1 MNSSKALQ
9 HALRTGTAGTYEQ
22 QGATTSEPA
31 SGNLFKRWFVGL
43 WKGKQHQR
51 ETFYTAPS
59 VRENLVQDYGESVGN
74 QVMVQGDQRLLT
86 ARKIVKLHDKAI
98 RQLGQI
104 EASNRHNCKEWGN
117 MANPDSLAAKLF
129 TCSHRFP
136 STMLPDY
143 EKNRLS
149 QHIEQIFFQN
159 DDQKLSKED
168 AQNLILDVFANH
180 VPGFAV
186 MTPET
191 TRVLHHQLPQEHH
204 GTQLYPD
211 TFSQWQDQQQFN
223 VMTRNLLHN
232 FRTYSSQSA
241 RLQWQSPF
249 DVLNKQGWAEQIT
262 ASQAHI
268 EKLQATAE
276 QLLENREIPEL
287 LQQALVLD
295 LHGQVVKA
303 KSHVQYLKN
312 LQACDFRSPENMLTA
327 RTHNLNTAFQVA
339 EAALAD
345 KDFPEKKRTNMAALR
360 AQLIQEIFDLQND
373 PKEKLVFM
381 KPKIQAHTDEL
392 RARLVKAGL
401 SSKQVNK
408 SWEKESLDMSN
419 TKEWHTIEKTLPVR
433 TDDGVALYHGR
444 ITPAAKMRLD
454 LPGQPKG
461 ERDPFTISYD
471 QTGRSSATRTEAEHA
486 VNLSET
492 RLTTDDGRVLF
503 DGLRSSTL
511 SPPKGTPDSEQIA
524 ENRAIE
530 LLQSAVVQNLKQL
543 PADQQQRILSGA
555 EPITFDM
562 VSCSLLSPDKLRNIT
577 GINDDEYTMQKLQ
590 SETLARLC
598 SEPLSLSLMDSAG
611 NPHKVTANIR
621 ISTVNVPVNL
631 LGFNPVLATGGRI
644 WQISDGETSKGF
656 EALFGNI
663 HPDADLGGIVGEW
676 LAGPGADSAD
686 YDKVID
692 LAQQIRT
699 MFARNEHHCEGMDA
713 YKLVERV
720 QLLAFM
726 IGAVPH
732 MNCKSGKDRTG
743 EADARTRQFASEV
756 DRLGYVPG
764 YNVPWTREHREA
776 VQTFVMGS
784 GNLEVQMQNINVP
797 GYKIRTGRE
806 ELGSALSK
814 LIH

>member
-117 MANPDSLAAKLF
+117 MATPDSLAAKLF

-191 TRVLHHQLPQEHH
+191 TRVLQHQLPQEHH

-223 VMTRNLLHN
+223 VMTRNQLHN

-262 ASQAHI
+262 AAQAHI
-268 EKLQATAE
+268 DKLQATAQ
-276 QLLENREIPEL
+276 QLLENKEIPQL

-312 LQACDFRSPENMLTA
+312 LQACDFRSPENMFAARKYNLT
-327 RTHNLNTAFQVA
+327 TALKVTNKT
-339 EAALAD
+339 LAD
-345 KDFPEKKRTNMAALR
+345 ESFPQKKRPKVEALR
-360 AQLIQEIFDLQND
+360 NELTDEIGNLESD
-373 PKEKLVFM
+373 PEETIVFM
-381 KPKIQAHTDEL
+381 KQTIQAHTDEL
-392 RARLVKAGL
+392 HARLTKAGI
-401 SSKQVNK
+401 SSKRVNK
-408 SWEKESLDMSN
+408 NWRKELLGVSN
-419 TKEWHTIEKTLPVR
+419 SQEWRPIEKTLPVR
-433 TDDGVALYHGR
+433 TNDGVVLYQGK
-444 ITPAAKMRLD
+444 ITPAGQMRLNV
-454 LPGQPKG
+454 PGQSEG
-461 ERDPFTISYD
+461 EHDPFTVSYGG
-471 QTGRSSATRTEAEHA
+471 TGRSSRTRTEPEHA
-486 VNLSET
+486 VNLAET
-492 RLTTDDGRVLF
+492 RLTTDDGRVLY
-503 DGLRSSTL
+503 DGLRSGTL
-511 SPPKGTPDSEQIA
+511 APPAGTPDSETIA
-524 ENRAIE
+524 ETRAKE
-530 LLQSAVVQNLKQL
+530 LLQAAVVKKLQQL
-543 PADQQQRILSGA
+543 PADQQQRILSGK
-555 EPITFDM
+555 EPIDFDI
-562 VSCSLLSPDKLRNIT
+562 VSCSMLSPDIGRHVTRIH
-577 GINDDEYTMQKLQ
+577 DDEYQMQALQ
-590 SETLARLC
+590 TQTLTRLC
-598 SEPLSLSLMDSAG
+598 NDLLSLTLMDSVG
-611 NPHKVTANIR
+611 KLHEITANIR
-621 ISTVNVPVNL
+621 VATFNIPVNV
-631 LGFNPVLATGGRI
+631 LGFNRLLAKGGRI
-644 WQISDGETSKGF
+644 WQTSDSENDKGF
-656 EALFGNI
+656 QALFGNI
-663 HPDADLGGIVGEW
+663 HPDAELGGSVGEW
-676 LAGPGADSAD
+676 LTGPGADSPD
-686 YDKVID
+686 RDKVME
-692 LAQQIRT
+692 LAQQIRI
-699 MFARNEHHCEGMDA
+699 MYARSHHHSEGMDA

-726 IGAVPH
+726 TGAVPH

-743 EADARTRQFASEV
+743 EADVRTRQLASEV
-756 DRLGYVPG
+756 DQLGYVPA
-764 YNVPWTREHREA
+764 YNAPWTRDRREA
-776 VQTFVMGS
+776 VQTFAMGAGS
-784 GNLEVQMQNINVP
+784 LEVQMQNVNVP
-797 GYKIRTGRE
+797 GYKTTTGKD
-806 ELGSALSK
+806 ELGSTLSK